1 MATINMDNFGMAHGR
16 LTSNPTYFD
25 NKDGSKNVFV
35 TVAVANNYKTGK
47 ERKSQF
53 IRLKGFIPAKGKDN
67 GVYDYMHEGDLVSIS
82 FEVRTN
88 NYEDKAGN
96 KIYSQD
102 LAITGVQLKETKKN
116 QEARAKNAEEVAEV
130 PADEEAPF

>member
-53 IRLKGFIPAKGKDN
+53 IRLKGFIPAEGKGN

-96 KIYSQD
+96 KVYSQD
-102 LAITGVQLKETKKN
+102 LAITGVQLKETKKA

>member
-1 MATINMDNFGMAHGR
+1 MATINMDNYGMAHGR
-16 LTSNPTYFD
+16 LTSNPTYFI

-53 IRLKGFIPAKGKDN
+53 IRVKGYISADAKTN

-82 FEVRTN
+82 YEVRTN
-88 NYEDKAGN
+88 NYEDKEG
-96 KIYSQD
+96 KMVYSQD
-102 LAITGVQLKETKKN
+102 LSITGVQLKETKKA
-116 QEARAKNAEEVAEV
+116 QEARAKKVAEDV
-130 PADEEAPF
+130 EFPADEEAPF